1 MKFKTLSVF
10 VLALLLAGG
19 AAWFANRWIQL
30 QVAPASAEGN
40 PTAFIVVA
48 AQTIP
53 MGQKIVDTHL
63 ELASWPAERMPDGT
77 FNTIDD
83 IKGHVAMQTIYEGE
97 PILKKRI
104 AEHAKGSTLSAIISK
119 NKRAVTV
126 RVNDVIGVAGF
137 VLPGNR
143 VDVLEAS
150 KKGKRGVSV
159 KTVLQNVK
167 VLAVDQTTGDKDKP
181 VVVRAVTLELDPD
194 ETEELVKA
202 RSQGSI
208 QLALRNTLDNNVHEP
223 PQKTALAAK
232 PKPKPQPQKRRFVTI
247 IRGTT
252 VSEFRH

>member
-30 QVAPASAEGN
+30 QVTPVSAGGN

-53 MGQKIVDTHL
+53 MGRKIVDTHL
-63 ELASWPAERMPDGT
+63 ELAAWPADRIPGDT
-77 FNTIDD
+77 FNQIEE
-83 IKGHVAMQTIYEGE
+83 IKGHVALQTIYEGE
-97 PILKKRI
+97 AILKKRI
-104 AEHAKGSTLSAIISK
+104 AKHAKGSTLSAIIAK

-137 VLPGNR
+137 VLPGNF
-143 VDVLEAS
+143 VDVLETA
-150 KKGKRGVSV
+150 KKRSGNVTV

-167 VLAVDQTTGDKDKP
+167 VLAVDQVTGDKDAP
-181 VVVRAVTLELDPD
+181 VVVRAVTLELDPEQAED
-194 ETEELVKA
+194 LVKA
-202 RSQGSI
+202 NSRGKI
-208 QLALRNTLDNNVHEP
+208 QLALRNSLDTDIYQPLKKAVP
-223 PQKTALAAK
+223 LAK
-232 PKPKPQPQKRRFVTI
+232 PKRKPQKRRRYITI

-252 VSEFRH
+252 VNESPN

>member
-1 MKFKTLSVF
+1 MKFKSFSVLI
-10 VLALLLAGG
+10 LALLLAGG

-30 QVAPASAEGN
+30 QVAPVSAGGN

-48 AQTIP
+48 AQAIP

-63 ELASWPAERMPDGT
+63 ELASWPAERMPEGT
-77 FNTIDD
+77 FKQIED
-83 IKGHVAMQTIYEGE
+83 ITGHVAMQTIYEGE

-104 AEHAKGSTLSAIISK
+104 AEHSKGSTLSAIIGK

-143 VDVLEAS
+143 VDVLEAA
-150 KKGKRGVSV
+150 KTGKGRVSV

-167 VLAVDQTTGDKDKP
+167 VLAVDQATGDKDTP

-202 RSQGSI
+202 KSQGRI
-208 QLALRNTLDNNVHEP
+208 QLALRNTLDTDVYEP
-223 PQKTALAAK
+223 PKKAAPQAK
-232 PKPKPQPQKRRFVTI
+232 PRPKPQRRRSVTI
-247 IRGTT
+247 IRGTA
-252 VSEFRH
+252 VSEFRR

>member
-1 MKFKTLSVF
+1 MKSKTFSVF

-30 QVAPASAEGN
+30 QVTPVSAGGN

-63 ELASWPAERMPDGT
+63 ELAAWPAERLPEGA
-77 FNTIDD
+77 FNQTED
-83 IKGHVAMQTIYEGE
+83 IKGHVALQTIYEGE
-97 PILKKRI
+97 AILKKRV

-137 VLPGNR
+137 VLPGNS
-143 VDVLEAS
+143 VDVLETA
-150 KKGKRGVSV
+150 KKGKGKASV

-167 VLAVDQTTGDKDKP
+167 VLAVDQTTGDKDAP
-181 VVVRAVTLELDPD
+181 VVVRAVTLELDP
-194 ETEELVKA
+194 EEAEDLVKA
-202 RSQGSI
+202 SSQGTI
-208 QLALRNTLDNNVHEP
+208 QLALRNTLDTEVYEP
-223 PQKTALAAK
+223 PKKAAPRAK
-232 PKPKPQPQKRRFVTI
+232 PKPKPERRRHITI
-247 IRGTT
+247 IRGTE
-252 VSEFRH
+252 VSESAQ